1 MTELE
6 RNMKKKQVKKMLF
19 MILGLLV
26 VISCWAFFRE
36 PETRVKLVG
45 QTSVNPVIYQT
56 KAFQTLLEKDY
67 PTLFT
72 SLTAAYPVPGLAQ
85 SPTVVTA
92 TQEET
97 TVTDMDP
104 QGIVRAD
111 EYIILSAYSESRT
124 HNSVLWLLNAQTGQF
139 LQTVV
144 LPDKAHVGGIAYDDT
159 HRNLWIANE
168 HAMVSVVQLDRV
180 LASDMEKT
188 KKPLTYDASFQLEGI
203 ALASYM
209 TYYKEQL
216 FVGYFDIHGK
226 SKLDVYHLSK
236 NGVLQKLDDR
246 VYPDAQVT
254 TLDQLQGMS
263 IDENTILFSQSYG
276 DVKSRLL
283 VYDNPGT
290 AQWTSFGDENLQEQI
305 DLPPYLEEIDLV
317 NQQLYLIFESASK
330 RYRNRDFQP
339 AMDRMLVVDFAIL
352 TKE

>member
-1 MTELE
+1 
-6 RNMKKKQVKKMLF
+6 MKKKKIKRIGLMICSMLA
-19 MILGLLV
+19 IGAVWLLY
-26 VISCWAFFRE
+26 RELME

-45 QTSVNPVIYQT
+45 HTSVNPVVYNT
-56 KAFQTLLEKDY
+56 EAFQNLLEKDY
-67 PTLFT
+67 STLFA
-72 SLTAAYPVPGLAQ
+72 SLTAAYPVPGLVQ

-92 TQEET
+92 TGKET
-97 TVTDMDP
+97 MVADMDP
-104 QGIVRAD
+104 QGIIRAD
-111 EYIILSAYSESRT
+111 EYIIISAYSESRT
-124 HNSVLWLLNAQTGQF
+124 HNSVLWLLHAQTGQF

-180 LASDMEKT
+180 LASDIEKT
-188 KKPLTYDASFQLEGI
+188 KKPLTYDASYQLEDI

-236 NGVLQKLDDR
+236 DGLLQKLDNR

-283 VYDNPGT
+283 VYDNPGVG
-290 AQWTSFGDENLQEQI
+290 QWTSFGDENLREQM

-339 AMDRMLVVDFAIL
+339 AMDRILVVDFAALI
-352 TKE
+352 KE